1 MYVLTFFGTSCFHS
15 DSRIHTMCHF
25 SRTKHSQYTHRFL
38 IDMHTHTRARACA
51 QHNRSAMAAKWRR
64 RRALHAS
71 VLYYFRVR
79 EISSE
84 SPRLIYHGSRPEFFG
99 FTRPPPRRKRRIHR
113 PHTNVAQVNTC
124 LYTYAGSAGAR
135 ALCACRR
142 RRRWRQNVR
151 WVEPRSQRFIMEV
164 KIITAETW
172 IRGGGAGSGGKR
184 KI

>member
-99 FTRPPPRRKRRIHR
+99 FTRPPPSPKTSNPPATHKRCSGQHLFIYIRRKCGRSCFVCV
-113 PHTNVAQVNTC
+113 PPPPPPMA
-124 LYTYAGSAGAR
+124 AKR
-135 ALCACRR
+135 ALGRAAIATIYHGSKNNHGG
-142 RRRWRQNVR
+142 NVD
-151 WVEPRSQRFIMEV
+151 
-164 KIITAETW
+164 TG
-172 IRGGGAGSGGKR
+172 RGGGER
-184 KI
+184 R